1 MQFRSRRRITSFDV
15 ILVTD
20 EGKWAAEIA
29 DITERGAR
37 LRLECGQLDSEQ
49 PVTLA
54 IRGKDYTARV
64 VWQKIGEAG
73 IEFETILSLEALSA
87 ISRTLRRSIPEK
99 KKRFLMG

>member
-1 MQFRSRRRITSFDV
+1 MQFRSRRRATNFDV
-15 ILVTD
+15 ILVTE
-20 EGKWAAEIA
+20 EGKCAVEIA

-37 LRLECGQLDSEQ
+37 LRLEGAVLDPER

-64 VWQKIGEAG
+64 VWQRSGEAG
-73 IEFETILSLEALSA
+73 IEFGTLLSLEALGA
-87 ISRTLRRSIPEK
+87 ISRTLRRSTPDK

>member
-1 MQFRSRRRITSFDV
+1 MQFRSRRRATNFDV
-15 ILVTD
+15 ILITD
-20 EGKWAAEIA
+20 EGKCAVEIV

-54 IRGKDYTARV
+54 IRGKNYSARV

-73 IEFETILSLEALSA
+73 IEFDALLSLETLSA
-87 ISRTLRRSIPEK
+87 INRTLRRSTPEK